1 MPETDFPTSLHAAL
15 LMLPIGPNT
24 TREVVS
30 LLVAHIARV
39 KETCLNAELCHH
51 AEADV
56 EKANWELVVALEEL
70 SDTETILAPEEL
82 PPVAPFELELPEPPD
97 VPGLPPRK

>member
-39 KETCLNAELCHH
+39 KET
-51 AEADV
+51 
-56 EKANWELVVALEEL
+56 
-70 SDTETILAPEEL
+70 
-82 PPVAPFELELPEPPD
+82 
-97 VPGLPPRK
+97 